1 MPRSAKTL
9 AVAALWMV
17 VAVAAAFA
25 GSAAAVLA
33 CLRDTH
39 ELWLAEL
46 VTLVL
51 VPSVSLYFLLDWWRP
66 ESRVRQV
73 GFLLPLVAGVC
84 LLLALVDVWP
94 PLLDGPVIEKYA
106 VALAGAIGAVGLT
119 IRARR
124 QLAGGERG
132 QSPFVRST
140 LWAVPANGDCPLSPP
155 AAPDVRRFQ
164 FGLSLL
170 FVITTLVAV
179 FCACLKTFGT
189 TLGLV
194 ACGWAVAVVLL
205 MIAVQGADKSPRRGW
220 PTACLL
226 AATAL
231 YGPLV
236 LMTAHTWL
244 SNPCDHYRWMWLKF
258 LWVMP
263 GGIIEV
269 LVLRNFHG
277 LPPAVTLAIA
287 GVLSLAI
294 VAATAWLAKRTGR
307 ARWVAL
313 AIVACL
319 AVWSAAAA
327 DALIRA

>member
-1 MPRSAKTL
+1 MPRSARTL
-9 AVAALWMV
+9 V
-17 VAVAAAFA
+17 VAVLWLVVTVAAAFA

-46 VTLVL
+46 ATLVL

-94 PLLDGPVIEKYA
+94 PLTDGPAIEKYA
-106 VALAGAIGAVGLT
+106 AALAGAIGAVYLT

-124 QLAGGERG
+124 QLA
-132 QSPFVRST
+132 
-140 LWAVPANGDCPLSPP
+140 
-155 AAPDVRRFQ
+155 APDVPRFQ
-164 FGLSLL
+164 FSLSLL

-205 MIAVQGADKSPRRGW
+205 MTAVQGTDRSPRRGW

-226 AATAL
+226 AATAI
-231 YGPLV
+231 YGPSV

-244 SNPCDHYRWMWLKF
+244 SNPCDHCRWVWLKF
-258 LWVMP
+258 FWAMP

-269 LVLRNFHG
+269 LVLRNSHG

-319 AVWSAAAA
+319 AVWSACAA